1 MDSRNFSSLI
11 CLGLT
16 KISLQPSLM
25 HTVMHRDIVGLPLNM
40 VYRKYSEISRVEIG
54 IDITVDSFQK
64 VAKII
69 FSLIFPQFL
78 K

>member
-11 CLGLT
+11 SLGLK